1 MRATDFFRE
10 KRVFT
15 RGEFLAARVADGQAN
30 PRTADSL
37 LNKHIASGDVVHVRR
52 GLYALATSPK
62 VDADPFLIASKAA
75 SDAAVAYHAA
85 LQFHGKAY
93 SVWHRYSFVT
103 TKNVK
108 PFSFGSSDF
117 VPVALPRALRAHK
130 DLGGGIKAEP
140 HAGQS
145 VRVTTLER
153 TLVDVLDRP
162 QLGGGWEEIWR
173 SLEGVDFFDLDAVAD
188 YALKLDT
195 VITIARVGY
204 FLDQHREALFVTDAH
219 LKPLLARAP
228 RQPLYFDQRKRQG
241 GTLVKRWNLIVP
253 KHVQDRSWEETTNAL
268 A

>member
-1 MRATDFFRE
+1 MRAAAFFRE

-15 RGEFLAARVADGQAN
+15 RGEFLAARIADGQTN
-30 PRTADSL
+30 PRTADSV
-37 LNKHIASGDVVHVRR
+37 LNKHIASGDLVHVRR
-52 GLYALATSPK
+52 GLYAVATGAK
-62 VDADPFLIASKAA
+62 TEADPFLIAGKAA
-75 SDAAVAYHAA
+75 LDAAVAYHAA

-103 TKNVK
+103 TKNAK

-130 DLGGGIKAEP
+130 DLGGGIKVEP

-145 VRVTTLER
+145 IRVATLER

-173 SLEGVDFFDLDAVAD
+173 SLESVDFFDLDAVTD

-204 FLDQHREALFVTDAH
+204 FLDQHREQLFVTDEH
-219 LKPLLARAP
+219 LKTLLVRAP
-228 RQPLYFDQRKRQG
+228 RQPLYFDQRTRQG

-253 KHVQDRSWEETTNAL
+253 KRVQDRSWEETTNAL